1 MEQGKRW
8 VVANNHNP
16 DTVDALSQQ
25 LNINPILAKLLVLR
39 GVETYLDSKTFF
51 RPQWAHL
58 HNPFTMAGM
67 EVAVNRIVKAIET
80 KEKILVFGDYDVDGT
95 TAVALVYSFIK
106 EFYPNL
112 DYYIPDRYTEGYG
125 ISTQGI
131 DFAHQNGFGLII
143 ALDCGIKSVD
153 KIAYANTLGVDFIIC
168 DHHLPGDELPAA
180 VAILDPKQSHCPYP
194 YKELSGCGIGY
205 KLLQALAERMDIDE
219 AKLRKY
225 IDLVV
230 VSIASDLVP
239 ITGENRTLAYFGLE
253 KLNTKPLAGLK
264 ALLDI
269 GKVKTGLTISDV
281 VFTIGP
287 RINAAGRIEK
297 GSSAVKLLITGD
309 ATLANDV
316 GNSINEHNT
325 IRRELDKNITAHALD
340 MVASLPDVDTR
351 NSTVVYHPEWH
362 KGVIGIVASR
372 LIENYYRPTIVLT
385 QTNGHVAG
393 SARSVNG
400 FDLYEAIEACSHLL
414 IQFGGHKHA
423 AGLTME
429 TDNVPAFV
437 DAFEAYVRKTIDPKM
452 LTPQVEIDTE
462 IALTD
467 ITEKFFKVLT
477 QFAPFGPGNMNP
489 VFVTHNVYLSAPP
502 RVVGQKHLKLLVVP
516 EAGKPQFEC
525 IAFNQADMIQQ
536 FERDKPFSICYS
548 IEANTWKDKTTLQL
562 NIKDIRVD
570 KKKRHTAIKPF

>member
-67 EVAVNRIVKAIET
+67 EVAVNRIIKAIET

-325 IRRELDKNITAHALD
+325 TRRELDKNITAHALD
-340 MVASLPDVDTR
+340 MVANLPDVVTR

-570 KKKRHTAIKPF
+570 KKKKAYRY